1 MATTGKARNLETFV
15 KQQLAGA
22 QKQFKGLEQG
32 AKKQFKGLEQGAKK
46 QFKGLELE
54 ANKVLRTIKA
64 RSRGPAREVEK
75 FLGQINPDVLLEN
88 PKVKELGRKATQ
100 VRSQLARRLD
110 GIQTR
115 AVEAVGV
122 ASQAQVKELNRELS
136 RLAKKIDQIV
146 PGSAKKAAPR
156 ADSRVSAP

>member
-1 MATTGKARNLETFV
+1 MATNGKARNLETFV
-15 KQQLAGA
+15 KQQISGA
-22 QKQFKGLEQG
+22 QKRIEGFEH
-32 AKKQFKGLEQGAKK
+32 
-46 QFKGLELE
+46 E
-54 ANKVLRTIKA
+54 AEKVLKNLKA

-75 FLGQINPDVLLEN
+75 LLGQINTNVLLEN

-100 VRSQLARRLD
+100 VRSELRKRLD

-136 RLAKKIDQIV
+136 RLSKKLDQILPPAV
-146 PGSAKKAAPR
+146 KKAAAR
-156 ADSRVSAP
+156 ASARVSGS

>member
-1 MATTGKARNLETFV
+1 MATNGKTRNLETFV

-22 QKQFKGLEQG
+22 QKRFVGLEH
-32 AKKQFKGLEQGAKK
+32 
-46 QFKGLELE
+46 E
-54 ANKVLRTIKA
+54 AEKVLRNLKA
-64 RSRGPAREVEK
+64 RSRNPAREVEK
-75 FLGQINPDVLLEN
+75 LFGQINPDTLLEN

-100 VRSQLARRLD
+100 VGSGLRKRLD

-136 RLAKKIDQIV
+136 KLSKKLDQIV
-146 PGSAKKAAPR
+146 PPSVKKAASR
-156 ADSRVSAP
+156 ATSRVSGS

>member
-1 MATTGKARNLETFV
+1 MATHGKTRNLETFV
-15 KQQLAGA
+15 KQQIEGA
-22 QKQFKGLEQG
+22 QKRFVGLEH
-32 AKKQFKGLEQGAKK
+32 
-46 QFKGLELE
+46 E
-54 ANKVLRTIKA
+54 AEKVLRNLKA

-75 FLGQINPDVLLEN
+75 LLGQINPDTLLEN

-100 VRSQLARRLD
+100 VSSELRKRLD

-136 RLAKKIDQIV
+136 KLSKKLDQIV
-146 PGSAKKAAPR
+146 PPSVKKAASR
-156 ADSRVSAP
+156 TASRVSAP